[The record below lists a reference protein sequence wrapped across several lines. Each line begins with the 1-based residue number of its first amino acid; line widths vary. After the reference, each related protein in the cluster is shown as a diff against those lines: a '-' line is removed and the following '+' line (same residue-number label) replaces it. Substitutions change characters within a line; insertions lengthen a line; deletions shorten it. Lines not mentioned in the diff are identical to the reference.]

1 MLLSNKPDNLS
12 TIYNTQ
18 VDVKKHKLHRYA
30 VAGRPIIFL
39 SVYFTINYGLEDC
52 YVVDLIALEP
62 KIVI

>member
-1 MLLSNKPDNLS
+1 MPWQAD
-12 TIYNTQ
+12 
-18 VDVKKHKLHRYA
+18 
-30 VAGRPIIFL
+30 PIIFL